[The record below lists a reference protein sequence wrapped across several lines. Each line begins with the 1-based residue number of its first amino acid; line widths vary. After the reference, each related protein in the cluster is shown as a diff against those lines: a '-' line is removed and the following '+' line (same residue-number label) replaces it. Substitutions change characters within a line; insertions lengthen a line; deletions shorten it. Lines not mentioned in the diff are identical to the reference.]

1 MPLALPDDLSLG
13 GVGLAVRDLDRSL
26 GFYGDR
32 LGLGTLEREPGRAV
46 LGAGPRPLLE
56 LVERRGGERDGTEA
70 GLFHVALRVPDR
82 AALAGILRR
91 LLAADVPLTGASDH
105 IVSEAL
111 YLDDPD
117 GHGLEIYA
125 DRPRDGWFQD
135 GKLRLATLPLDG
147 RDLLAAAEGPAALP
161 SATVVGHVHLET
173 HDLAA
178 ARGFYV
184 DGLGLEVMA
193 TVAPGP
199 LPGTRPLP
207 PSPGGQSLEPS
218 PAPGRGPAGPDRD
231 SLYSLLAD
239 RTAWPTRPGW
249 RCGSSRRA
257 GLLLV
262 ELHDICPLLGCP
274 AP

>member
-1 MPLALPDDLSLG
+1 MPLPLPDDLSLG
-13 GVGLAVRDLDRSL
+13 RVGLAVRDLDRSL
-26 GFYGDR
+26 VFYGDR

-46 LGAGPRPLLE
+46 LGAGPSPLLE

-147 RDLLAAAEGPAALP
+147 PDLLAAAEGPAALP

-193 TVAPGP
+193 TVPQA
-199 LPGTRPLP
+199 LFLARARYHHHLAVNRWNRRQRPA
-207 PSPGGQSLEPS
+207 E
-218 PAPGRGPAGPDRD
+218 DRLD
-231 SLYSLLAD
+231 RIGILYYTLLAD
-239 RTAWPTRPGW
+239 RTERLTDPSGLEVRIEP
-249 RCGSSRRA
+249 A
-257 GLLLV
+257 G
-262 ELHDICPLLGCP
+262 GP
-274 AP
+274 APR

>member
-1 MPLALPDDLSLG
+1 MPLPLPDDLSLG
-13 GVGLAVRDLDRSL
+13 RVGLAVRDLDRSL

-46 LGAGPRPLLE
+46 LGAGPSPLLE

-161 SATVVGHVHLET
+161 SATVRWPRPSG
-173 HDLAA
+173 DPRSRRRDAA
-178 ARGFYV
+178 STSTGWASRSW
-184 DGLGLEVMA
+184 
-193 TVAPGP
+193 
-199 LPGTRPLP
+199 R
-207 PSPGGQSLEPS
+207 
-218 PAPGRGPAGPDRD
+218 PAPQALFLARARYHHHLAVNRWNRRQRPAEDRPGRIGI
-231 SLYSLLAD
+231 LHYTLLAD
-239 RTAWPTRPGW
+239 RTERLTDPSGLEVRIEP
-249 RCGSSRRA
+249 A
-257 GLLLV
+257 G
-262 ELHDICPLLGCP
+262 GP
-274 AP
+274 APR